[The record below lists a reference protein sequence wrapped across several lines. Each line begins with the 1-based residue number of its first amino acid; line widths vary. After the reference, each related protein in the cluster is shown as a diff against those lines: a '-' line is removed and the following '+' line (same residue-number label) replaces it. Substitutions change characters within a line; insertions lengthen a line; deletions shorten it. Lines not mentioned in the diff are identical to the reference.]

1 MLRYKAL
8 LITACLAVLNLGR
21 ICSVASAQGE
31 YTISLGSGVTADPG
45 QTVAVGFAASAP
57 DSVAGV
63 DMFLEFDPALLAY
76 RSYELLA
83 RFQYAGHDASQPG
96 KLRLI
101 LRRHHPDSIYLP
113 PLPPGTDTLALIWL
127 KTSTQD
133 LLADVE
139 SPVEFSED
147 LGTPED
153 DNRLVKSD
161 SSYVT
166 PPDLGWS
173 HGSIVIRHAF
183 YGDVNDDGYANTIAD
198 AIFFVN
204 YLAGIQKL
212 TSRQRANADVNG
224 DGFQAGISDFIEL
237 IRLVVEE

>member
-8 LITACLAVLNLGR
+8 LIIACLAILSSGLT
-21 ICSVASAQGE
+21 CPVASAQGE

-45 QTVAVGFAASAP
+45 QTVALAFAASAT
-57 DSVAGV
+57 DSVAGA
-63 DMFLEFDPALLAY
+63 DILLQFDPALLAY
-76 RSYELLA
+76 NSHQLQS
-83 RFQYAGHDASQPG
+83 RFQYVSHDASEPG
-96 KLRLI
+96 RLRLI

-113 PLPPGTDTLALIWL
+113 PLAPGTDTLALIWL
-127 KTSTQD
+127 GTSTQD

-139 SPVEFSED
+139 TPVEFSED
-147 LGTPED
+147 VGTPHD

-173 HGSIVIRHAF
+173 HGSVVIRHAF

-204 YLAGIQKL
+204 YLAGIQKF
-212 TSRQRANADVNG
+212 TSRQRANADVNR
-224 DGFQAGISDFIEL
+224 DGYQAGISDFLEL